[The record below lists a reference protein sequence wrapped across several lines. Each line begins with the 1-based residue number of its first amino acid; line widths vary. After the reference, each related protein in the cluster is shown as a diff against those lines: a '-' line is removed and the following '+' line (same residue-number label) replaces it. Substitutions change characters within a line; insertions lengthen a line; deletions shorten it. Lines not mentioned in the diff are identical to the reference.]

1 MATSGRWRRTGAS
14 LSASPA
20 IRAITSDLVLEG
32 IARAEDLEVT
42 ADEIG
47 AEIAQLAQ
55 AYDRD
60 PKDLA
65 KQLDRSGQIVTLA
78 GDIIRGKALDLLVE
92 HADIE
97 TESPEAGAE
106 AEQADASSDDEPA
119 NTEESA

>member
-1 MATSGRWRRTGAS
+1 M
-14 LSASPA
+14 
-20 IRAITSDLVLEG
+20 
-32 IARAEDLEVT
+32 T

-55 AYDRD
+55 AYDRE
-60 PKDLA
+60 PKELA

-97 TESPEAGAE
+97 TETQTESPEAGAE
-106 AEQADASSDDEPA
+106 ADEAEASSDDEPA
-119 NTEESA
+119 NA

>member
-1 MATSGRWRRTGAS
+1 M
-14 LSASPA
+14 
-20 IRAITSDLVLEG
+20 LEG
-32 IARAEDLEVT
+32 IARSEDLEVT

-47 AEIAQLAQ
+47 AEIAELAQ

-60 PKDLA
+60 PKELA

-106 AEQADASSDDEPA
+106 ADHGRGIVRRRARDRQQRSPDERRRTTWFP
-119 NTEESA
+119 S